1 MVLWDE
7 FIPSFGLWYS
17 YGILGKYFP
26 LLFKFRQNNRQVII
40 QNIIYSS
47 YFGLGILIDL
57 IPIYGLRFPLG
68 DGYGYGKP
76 SLNLYLNY
84 PFFKVS
90 SYAPIKVSFKSLYLD
105 KLWFSSLN

>member
-1 MVLWDE
+1 MDE

-17 YGILGKYFP
+17 YGILGKRFP
-26 LLFKFRQNNRQVII
+26 LLFKCRQNNRQIII

-76 SLNLYLNY
+76 SLNLNLNY
-84 PFFKVS
+84 SF
-90 SYAPIKVSFKSLYLD
+90 IKLILIPQLRFHSRVFT
-105 KLWFSSLN
+105 